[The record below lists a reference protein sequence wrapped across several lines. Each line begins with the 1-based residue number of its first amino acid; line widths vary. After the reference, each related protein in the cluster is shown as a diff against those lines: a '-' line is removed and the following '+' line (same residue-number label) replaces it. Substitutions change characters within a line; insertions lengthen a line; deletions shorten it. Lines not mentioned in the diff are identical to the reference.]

1 MLSETQFPSASIC
14 PQHLLKAEHKVT
26 VCSDAQVQAS
36 AQITVIMYVM
46 CNQKGWKT
54 STAVSAVNSYKT
66 HAGQMILPWPKCSI
80 FFPSHLSYKYYY
92 SVQIAD
98 TLPNTVY
105 VEQCLDH
112 VLNSS
117 KKLTRVKDKMRDAWL
132 KLSCLHPF
140 LYWNMTKCQSSILST
155 VVFIDHNEPHNE
167 PHIKKSNL
175 KHLLAVFTA
184 ASDVI
189 LMFAV
194 LIAALFHEPG
204 NPATMLT

>member
-1 MLSETQFPSASIC
+1 MLRSKHQPKSLWLCTWCVTRRDEK
-14 PQHLLKAEHKVT
+14 HLQLF
-26 VCSDAQVQAS
+26 QL
-36 AQITVIMYVM
+36 
-46 CNQKGWKT
+46 
-54 STAVSAVNSYKT
+54 STAIKHLQVRWFFLDPNVQFS
-66 HAGQMILPWPKCSI
+66 P
-80 FFPSHLSYKYYY
+80 FPSHLSYKYYY

-112 VLNSS
+112 FLNSS

-140 LYWNMTKCQSSILST
+140 LYWNMTKCQSSKLST